1 MLSLLLREGFGEP
14 SSLSATVSA
23 WKPGLSSMGAEDGLG
38 WAASTTE
45 GLRAVGTVLAPRQAQ
60 IGRAVMACS
69 SELVTSLVA
78 IGR

>member
-38 WAASTTE
+38 MGCEYHWGVQSCGDSAGPKAGPDRESCH
-45 GLRAVGTVLAPRQAQ
+45 GLL
-60 IGRAVMACS
+60 I
-69 SELVTSLVA
+69 
-78 IGR
+78 